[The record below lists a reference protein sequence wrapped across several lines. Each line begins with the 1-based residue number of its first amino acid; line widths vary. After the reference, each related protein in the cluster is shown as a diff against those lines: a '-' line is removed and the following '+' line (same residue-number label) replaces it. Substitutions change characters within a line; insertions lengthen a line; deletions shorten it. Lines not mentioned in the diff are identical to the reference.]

1 MIQLLQ
7 LRWSSCFSSGDPAAS
22 VDPGDP
28 MRDAVDLFY
37 LAVYVDTSLSC
48 WSSLDHVDTADSLL
62 LQFRRSSC
70 FRYFRSG
77 DPAAS
82 DISDQV
88 IQRLQ
93 IFQIR
98 WSSCFRCFSSGDP
111 SPSDISDQ
119 VIQLLQI
126 FQIMWS
132 SCFKYFRSGDPAA
145 SDISDQVIQL
155 LHIFQ
160 IRWSRGFRYF
170 RSGDPAAS
178 VDPVDPVS
186 LVNFLSWPPP
196 PLWHFY
202 HLQITI
208 LLKSF
213 NQVRSCKYCSGAL
226 CNKGWLNLLRKN

>member
-37 LAVYVDTSLSC
+37 LAVYVDTNLSC

-70 FRYFRSG
+70 FR
-77 DPAAS
+77 
-82 DISDQV
+82 
-88 IQRLQ
+88 
-93 IFQIR
+93 
-98 WSSCFRCFSSGDP
+98 
-111 SPSDISDQ
+111 
-119 VIQLLQI
+119 
-126 FQIMWS
+126 
-132 SCFKYFRSGDPAA
+132 YFRSGDPAA

>member
-37 LAVYVDTSLSC
+37 LAVYVDTNLSC

-111 SPSDISDQ
+111 
-119 VIQLLQI
+119 
-126 FQIMWS
+126 
-132 SCFKYFRSGDPAA
+132 AA

-178 VDPVDPVS
+178 VDPVS

>member
-1 MIQLLQ
+1 MLILLI
-7 LRWSSCFSSGDPAAS
+7 LCCFSSGDPAA
-22 VDPGDP
+22 
-28 MRDAVDLFY
+28 
-37 LAVYVDTSLSC
+37 
-48 WSSLDHVDTADSLL
+48 
-62 LQFRRSSC
+62 
-70 FRYFRSG
+70 
-77 DPAAS
+77 
-82 DISDQV
+82 
-88 IQRLQ
+88 
-93 IFQIR
+93 
-98 WSSCFRCFSSGDP
+98 
-111 SPSDISDQ
+111 SDISDQ

-126 FQIMWS
+126 FQIMLS

-226 CNKGWLNLLRKN
+226 CNKGWLNLLRKNKNFIFKQCCRPDPPQTESNSRLRIRNINSDPDQDPSISLKFQIVIKN

>member
-111 SPSDISDQ
+111 AASDISDQ

-126 FQIMWS
+126 FQIRWS
-132 SCFKYFRSGDPAA
+132 SCFSWSSILGKLPVLA
-145 SDISDQVIQL
+145 SSSAMTLLSSANNYSVEIIQ
-155 LHIFQ
+155 
-160 IRWSRGFRYF
+160 S
-170 RSGDPAAS
+170 SA
-178 VDPVDPVS
+178 
-186 LVNFLSWPPP
+186 FL
-196 PLWHFY
+196 
-202 HLQITI
+202 
-208 LLKSF
+208 
-213 NQVRSCKYCSGAL
+213 
-226 CNKGWLNLLRKN
+226 